1 MKPGVWQRLDVIARG
16 LFPAFSVFVLLLINL
31 LPISVPLLS
40 TASPALALM
49 AVFYW
54 SVNRPDLLTAVAA
67 FLLGLLQDLLMGLP
81 LGVSPLVLLL
91 VQTGSASQG
100 RFFHNKPFSVMWWG
114 FALVAIPALLIQWL
128 LSSALIGALLPIK
141 ATMISYVLTAVL
153 FPIVAW
159 VLARAKQPAALC
171 LGHQVSF
178 EIPCKID
185 VLATAIGYA

>member
-1 MKPGVWQRLDVIARG
+1 MKPGVWQRLDIIARG
-16 LFPAFSVFVLLLINL
+16 LLPAFSVFVLLLINL

-54 SVNRPDLLTAVAA
+54 SVNRPDLLTGLTA
-67 FLLGLLQDLLMGLP
+67 FLLGMIQDLLMGLP
-81 LGVSPLVLLL
+81 LGVSSLVLLL

-100 RFFHNKPFSVMWWG
+100 RFFHNKPFGVMWWG
-114 FALVAIPALLIQWL
+114 FALVAVPALLVQWL

-141 ATMISYVLTAVL
+141 STMISYVLTALL

-159 VLARAKQPAALC
+159 VLARAQNGL
-171 LGHQVSF
+171 LRYV
-178 EIPCKID
+178 
-185 VLATAIGYA
+185 